1 MTQKI
6 HLMAPAGN
14 LRSFYQHLGVENG
27 AEMLSLFQKFAGGD
41 FKLTADLRILDA
53 AENEMTGGRSDDE
66 DRAADFTDALGDP
79 HVAAIVGIRGGA
91 WFTRILPKIR
101 FSVLDKRTSPITV
114 FGFSE
119 LTPFINILAH
129 HPMGRAYHDM
139 GPAFLVYGLKRAF
152 AQAKN
157 STEGAHLSAEAWML
171 ENLHRYIAEYFQST
185 VKILKGQGEPIV
197 LSAECVR
204 GKSPEGRQATF
215 VGGNLT
221 VLSTI
226 IGTMFG
232 DCLEAKNRWLVLEDF
247 NDKPERFDR
256 FFSHLTIA
264 DLWHRCEGVLLGDFH
279 HRDTDLQAA
288 VLAMLEYHIADSD
301 LPVLV
306 TRQVGHTWPMTPLPL
321 HQPGLWKAKA
331 GSNFEWRPGQA
342 I

>member
-1 MTQKI
+1 MKKI

-27 AEMLSLFQKFAGGD
+27 AAMLSLFQKYAGND

-53 AENEMTGGRSDDE
+53 AENEMTGGRRDDD
-66 DRAADFTDALGDP
+66 DRAADFTYALGDP
-79 HVAAIVGIRGGA
+79 DVTAIVGIRGGA

-101 FSVLDKRTSPITV
+101 FGVLDQRTSPITV

-119 LTPFINILAH
+119 LTPFINIVAH

-152 AQAKN
+152 AQAK
-157 STEGAHLSAEAWML
+157 SATEGAHLSAEEWMR
-171 ENLHRYIAEYFQST
+171 ENLHRYVAEYFQT
-185 VKILKGQGEPIV
+185 TIKILKGQADSTV
-197 LSAECVR
+197 LLAERVR
-204 GKSPEGRQATF
+204 GKSLGGCPATF

-226 IGTMFG
+226 IGTFFG
-232 DCLEAKNRWLVLEDF
+232 HCLEAKNRWLVLEDF

-256 FFSHLTIA
+256 FFSHLTLA
-264 DLWHRCEGVLLGDFH
+264 GLWGLCEGLLLGDFH
-279 HRDTDLQAA
+279 YRETDLREAI
-288 VLAMLEYHIADSD
+288 LAMLEYHIADLD
-301 LPVLV
+301 LPVLA

-321 HQPGLWKAKA
+321 HEPGVWRQTT
-331 GSNFEWRPGQA
+331 GRVFEWRPGLA
-342 I
+342 V